1 MRRTIRAST
10 YYKWALWCGTF
21 AGLFFGL
28 FLMSSF
34 FYNMHKEGLLPL
46 YERGLIGMRDGT
58 FAGMVI
64 LLIALGSVIAAM
76 IISAGLT
83 ALKILDPDVETDDDR
98 DDCSEP
104 EMTSHRC
111 EFESQQESSSTLMQS
126 SRPF

>member
-28 FLMSSF
+28 FLMCSF

-46 YERGLIGMRDGT
+46 YERGLIGMRD
-58 FAGMVI
+58 
-64 LLIALGSVIAAM
+64 SVIAAM

-83 ALKILDPDVETDDDR
+83 ALKILDPDIETDDDR
-98 DDCSEP
+98 DDKSGP
-104 EMTSHRC
+104 EMTSHRY